1 MNAAAARPGGVT
13 LVAVL
18 TWISGA
24 LNIVIGVV
32 MLFQQ
37 SNVELLAQF
46 GGTTGVITAGIVSIV
61 LGLVI
66 VLVARGLLGGSQVA
80 RVLVTIV
87 QALAL
92 AGAVLGILFAPGQFV
107 SSLVTGLLALLIIIL
122 LYTARANAFFRR

>member
-1 MNAAAARPGGVT
+1 MSAAAARPGGVT

-24 LNIVIGVV
+24 LNIVVGVV
-32 MLFQQ
+32 MFFQQ
-37 SNVELLAQF
+37 SNAELLAQF
-46 GGTTGVITAGIVSIV
+46 GGTSGIITAGIVSIL

-66 VLVARGLLGGSQVA
+66 VLVARGLLNGSQVA

-87 QALAL
+87 QALSL
-92 AGAVLGILFAPGQFV
+92 AGAVLGVLVAPGQLV
-107 SSLVTGLLALLIIIL
+107 SSLVTGLLALLIIVL